1 MAKSTVSAWAVLA
14 VLTDLAW
21 GAAAPVVLNKP
32 TEYPHAGISLAWP
45 KGFKPR
51 PLSDPYDVTNAVVLE
66 SDRPV
71 RSVKLSAFPV
81 GEGVTA
87 EDFAGARMA
96 ELKKNLSIRHLKS
109 IKRVPISVAGIKG
122 IAGTM
127 TYTFRGMSSIAA
139 QVHFIRDVKSA
150 KARICYLLT
159 VECLLERQAQLLP
172 TLGAVIKSI
181 ELTSVRHPDVS
192 AGAEPGEAIRN
203 FKLGYSIRQPRR
215 WYAVKSD
222 VGTEMGQVDYLLGGV
237 PMPSVQLLARGVP
250 AGAATSE
257 ACAKKCLS
265 VARSVAVERKQT
277 CEVISEG
284 PAKLAGLPAYQF
296 VLIHSSKPRPPLPG
310 GTKSLESVVIVQRTV
325 CVAGSGGKSP
335 KAYMLTLTA
344 RGEDAKAAEA
354 LLAAIAGGFSL
365 TGPAT
370 QPATAPTTQP
380 ATAPT
385 TKPTTR
391 PAARPPATAPATRK
405 AAKAA
410 TP

>member
-14 VLTDLAW
+14 VLTDLAS
-21 GAAAPVVLNKP
+21 GAAPPVVLNKP
-32 TEYPHAGISLAWP
+32 TEYPHAGVSLASP

-51 PLSDPYDVTNAVVLE
+51 SLSDPYDVMNAVVLE
-66 SDRPV
+66 GDRPV
-71 RSVKLSAFPV
+71 QSVKLSAFPV

-87 EDFAGARMA
+87 EQFAAARMA
-96 ELKKNLSIRHLKS
+96 ELKKNLAIRQLKP
-109 IKRVPISVAGIKG
+109 IKTVPISVAGIKG

-127 TYTFRGMSSIAA
+127 TYTFRGMNSIAA

-150 KARICYLLT
+150 KIRICYLLT

-172 TLGAVIKSI
+172 TLGAVIKSV

-192 AGAEPGEAIRN
+192 APLEPGEPVQD
-203 FKLGYSIRQPRR
+203 FELGYSIRQPRR
-215 WYAVKSD
+215 WYAVKSAI
-222 VGTEMGQVDYLLGGV
+222 GTEMGQVDYLLGGE
-237 PMPSVQLLARGVP
+237 PMPSARLLVRPVSGE
-250 AGAATSE
+250 GTTSE
-257 ACAKKCLS
+257 AVAKQCLN
-265 VARSVAVERKQT
+265 VARTVAVKRKQT
-277 CEVISEG
+277 CDVTSEG
-284 PAKLAGLPAYQF
+284 PASLAGLPAWQF
-296 VLIHSSKPRPPLPG
+296 VLLHSSKKQPALPG
-310 GTKSLESVVIVQRTV
+310 GTNSPESVAIVQRTV
-325 CVAGSGGKSP
+325 CVAAGEGKPS

-354 LLAAIAGGFSL
+354 LMTALAGGFSL
-365 TGPAT
+365 IGPA
-370 QPATAPTTQP
+370 TQP

-391 PAARPPATAPATRK
+391 PAAKPPATAPATRK

>member
-1 MAKSTVSAWAVLA
+1 MAKSTVSALAVLA
-14 VLTDLAW
+14 VLTHLAW
-21 GAAAPVVLNKP
+21 GAAPVVLDKP

-45 KGFKPR
+45 KGFRPR
-51 PLSDPYDVTNAVVLE
+51 PLSDPYDVMNAVVLE
-66 SDRPV
+66 GDRPV

-87 EDFAGARMA
+87 EEFAGARMA
-96 ELKKNLSIRHLKS
+96 ELKKSLTIRHLKP

-150 KARICYLLT
+150 KTRICYLLT

-181 ELTSVRHPDVS
+181 ELTSVRHPDIS
-192 AGAEPGEAIRN
+192 AAAEPGEAIRD
-203 FKLGYSIRQPRR
+203 FELGYSIRQPRR

-237 PMPSVQLLARGVP
+237 PMPSAQLLARSVP
-250 AGAATSE
+250 GGTATSE

-265 VARSVAVERKQT
+265 IARSVAVERKQT

-335 KAYMLTLTA
+335 RAYMLTLTA

-354 LLAAIAGGFSL
+354 LLAAISDGFSL
-365 TGPAT
+365 TGPA
-370 QPATAPTTQP
+370 TQP

-405 AAKAA
+405 AGEAPTK
-410 TP
+410 